1 MIAARFAQLFVELF
15 VVVVV
20 SSWQIHSFEL
30 LISGNLGISH
40 CSHSCKHGWFKNV
53 HFAQDHCK
61 VVVFWLFNTVDEA
74 EEIIFETLDIM
85 EGVDG
90 MLELDFIVVDGTSAK
105 DLDMRQSAVLNN
117 DSPEKNLSWNQVSCN
132 LFCKKTLLSRS
143 FCQNIVRVNFRNFHI
158 VSFKRYFLKR
168 KMQGH
173 LQKTYYCD
181 VFWQR
186 RLI

>member
-1 MIAARFAQLFVELF
+1 MIAAWFAQLFVELF

-20 SSWQIHSFEL
+20 VSSWQIHSFKL

-105 DLDMRQSAVLNN
+105 TIYIYETQCGKTSNSVTHCCVEIWQFSCHSDFT
-117 DSPEKNLSWNQVSCN
+117 WNQ
-132 LFCKKTLLSRS
+132 
-143 FCQNIVRVNFRNFHI
+143 
-158 VSFKRYFLKR
+158 FLWVWSLKI
-168 KMQGH
+168 
-173 LQKTYYCD
+173 Y
-181 VFWQR
+181 
-186 RLI
+186 